1 MLIVKSVIVKTLMNT
16 IEQWLTENDEQRKAQ
31 QLPAQKLYVLLD
43 CASDKE
49 LPECVLN
56 LDKQAKRHSLFD
68 KTPLAEIADA
78 GPFLVEVDQNST
90 VFAYLLAKMPQH
102 PWGYF
107 ILSHDDIETL
117 SNRLQIF
124 LNTQMPEGKSFLFRF
139 YDPRV
144 MFNQVRILS
153 DEKLSSLVGHGNFF
167 VLPEFDGQHWLSVD
181 YQGGI
186 QQLSRLL

>member
-1 MLIVKSVIVKTLMNT
+1 MLIVKSVIVKTLMDT
-16 IEQWLTENDEQRKAQ
+16 VEQWLTENDEQRKAQ

-56 LDKQAKRHSLFD
+56 LDKQAKCHSLFD
-68 KTPLAEIADA
+68 KTPLAEIADT
-78 GPFLVEVDQNST
+78 GPFLIEVNQNSA
-90 VFAYLLAKMPQH
+90 VFAYLLAKMSEH

-117 SNRLQIF
+117 NNRLQVF
-124 LNTQMPEGKSFLFRF
+124 LNIKMPEGKSCLFRF

-144 MFNQVRILS
+144 MFNQLQILS
-153 DEKLSSLVGHGNFF
+153 NERLSSLIGQGNFL
-167 VLPEFDGQHWLSVD
+167 VLSEFEGQHWFSVSH
-181 YQGGI
+181 QGEI
-186 QQLSRLL
+186 EQLSRL